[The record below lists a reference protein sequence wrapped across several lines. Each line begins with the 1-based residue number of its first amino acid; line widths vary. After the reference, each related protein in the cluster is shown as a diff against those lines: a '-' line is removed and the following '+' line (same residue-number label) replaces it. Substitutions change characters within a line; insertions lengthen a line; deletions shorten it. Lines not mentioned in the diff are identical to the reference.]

1 MEKREVYRVISD
13 IFAVPGLFCLFW
25 GALRW
30 MAGEGALQGLHYLLE
45 NALCLLT
52 FRERKPYKS
61 IKIKKNGFAV
71 LLVIGG
77 IFLAVSGVFV
87 GLYYR

>member
-1 MEKREVYRVISD
+1 MEKYRILSD
-13 IFAVPGLFCLFW
+13 FFAVPGFLCLFW

-30 MAGEGALQGLHYLLE
+30 LAGQGAFRGVSYLLE

-52 FRERKPYKS
+52 FRERKPYEQKENRRRTS
-61 IKIKKNGFAV
+61 RP
-71 LLVIGG
+71 LLVASG
-77 IFLAVSGVFV
+77 IFLAVSGIFT